1 MRCLNKNKV
10 LFHYSLFIEKEA
22 IKDEYG
28 NQSGE
33 YKVIYGEPVKCRGNI
48 STATGSSETEQFG
61 SSLEYDKVIVLDDIN
76 CPIEESSVLF
86 VDKEP
91 TRDDDGNLLFDYIV
105 KKVAKSLNSVSIAIS
120 KVVVS

>member
-1 MRCLNKNKV
+1 MRCLKRNKQQ
-10 LFHYSLFIEKEA
+10 FHYSLYIKKEP

-33 YKVIYGEPVKCRGNI
+33 YKVLYSDPVRCKGNI
-48 STATGSSETEQFG
+48 SVATGSSETEQFG
-61 SSLEYDKVIVLDDIN
+61 SSIEYDKVIVIDDTN

-86 VDKEP
+86 IDKEP

-120 KVVVS
+120 KVEIS